1 MRGYIK
7 IEDILEYCKEA
18 VETHEVLIKKALDP
32 NGKWDDV
39 SAAAYFL
46 QQQKIYKYEI
56 PNMVK
61 ELAGEDNTILSDNV
75 NTLDVPTPVWRSLAR
90 AGIDTIGELLDKSVL
105 ELRNI
110 RGLGAKGRELLM
122 EALEKEGL
130 KLRGQR

>member
-7 IEDILEYCKEA
+7 IEDIMKYCEEA
-18 VETHEVLIKKALDP
+18 VETHDGLIKKALDP

-61 ELAGEDNTILSDNV
+61 ELAGDMPTILSEKVDTLNV
-75 NTLDVPTPVWRSLAR
+75 PVYVWRPLMI
-90 AGIDTIGELLDKSVL
+90 AGISTVGDLLEKSERQLKNVYK
-105 ELRNI
+105 
-110 RGLGAKGRELLM
+110 LGPKGRELLM
-122 EALEKEGL
+122 KALEKEGL

>member
-7 IEDILEYCKEA
+7 IEDIMKYCEEA
-18 VETHEVLIKKALDP
+18 AATHDELIKKALDP

>member
-7 IEDILEYCKEA
+7 IEDIMKYCEEA
-18 VETHEVLIKKALDP
+18 VEAHDGLIKKALDP

-61 ELAGEDNTILSDNV
+61 ELSGEDNTILSDNV
-75 NTLDVPTPVWRSLAR
+75 NTIDVPIPVLRSLAR
-90 AGIDTIGELLDKSVL
+90 AGIDTVGELLDKSVL

-110 RGLGAKGRELLM
+110 RGLGPKGRELLM

>member
-7 IEDILEYCKEA
+7 IEDIMEYCEKV
-18 VETHEVLIKKALDP
+18 VEVHDGLIDKALDP
-32 NGKWDDV
+32 KGKWDDV
-39 SAAAYFL
+39 SAAAYFM
-46 QQQKIYKYEI
+46 QQQKMYKYEI

-75 NTLDVPTPVWRSLAR
+75 NTLDVPTTVWRSLTR
-90 AGIDTIGELLDKSVL
+90 AGIGTIGELLDKSVL

-122 EALEKEGL
+122 ETLEKEGL

>member
-7 IEDILEYCKEA
+7 IEDIMKYCEEA
-18 VETHEVLIKKALDP
+18 VEAHDSLIKRALDP

-61 ELAGEDNTILSDNV
+61 ELSGEDNTILSDNI

-90 AGIDTIGELLDKSVL
+90 AGIDTVGELLDKSVL

>member
-7 IEDILEYCKEA
+7 IEDIMKYCEEA
-18 VETHEVLIKKALDP
+18 VEAHDGLIKKALDP

-75 NTLDVPTPVWRSLAR
+75 NSLDVPTPVWRSLAR
-90 AGIDTIGELLDKSVL
+90 DGIDTVGELLDKS
-105 ELRNI
+105 EMDIKNI
-110 RGLGAKGRELLM
+110 RGLGAKGREDLM
-122 EALEKEGL
+122 KALEKDGL
-130 KLRGQR
+130 KLRGQK

>member
-7 IEDILEYCKEA
+7 IEDIMKYCEEA
-18 VETHEVLIKKALDP
+18 VEAHDGLIKKALDP

-61 ELAGEDNTILSDNV
+61 ELGGEDSSVLSDNV
-75 NTLDVPTPVWRSLAR
+75 NTLDVPTPVWRSLVR
-90 AGIDTIGELLDKSVL
+90 AGIDTVGELLDKSVL

>member
-1 MRGYIK
+1 MKGYIK
-7 IEDILEYCKEA
+7 IEDIMEYCEEA
-18 VETHEVLIKKALDP
+18 VEAHDGLIKKALDP
-32 NGKWDDV
+32 KGKWDDV

-61 ELAGEDNTILSDNV
+61 ELSGEDNTILSDNV

-90 AGIDTIGELLDKSVL
+90 AGIDTIGELLDKS
-105 ELRNI
+105 EMDIKNI
-110 RGLGAKGRELLM
+110 RGLGAKGREDLM

-130 KLRGQR
+130 KLRRQR

>member
-1 MRGYIK
+1 MKGYIK
-7 IEDILEYCKEA
+7 IEDIMKYCEEA
-18 VETHEVLIKKALDP
+18 VDAHEGLIKKALDP

-61 ELAGEDNTILSDNV
+61 ELAGEEYAILSDNV

-90 AGIDTIGELLDKSVL
+90 AGIDTVGELLDKS
-105 ELRNI
+105 EMDIKNI
-110 RGLGAKGRELLM
+110 RGLGAKGREDLM
-122 EALEKEGL
+122 KALEKDGL

>member
-7 IEDILEYCKEA
+7 IEDIMKYCEEA
-18 VETHEVLIKKALDP
+18 VDIHEGLIKKALDP
-32 NGKWDDV
+32 SGKWDDV

-61 ELAGEDNTILSDNV
+61 ELSGEDNTILSDNV

-90 AGIDTIGELLDKSVL
+90 AGIDTIGELLDKS
-105 ELRNI
+105 EMDIKNI
-110 RGLGAKGRELLM
+110 RGLGAKGREDLM
-122 EALEKEGL
+122 KALEKEEM